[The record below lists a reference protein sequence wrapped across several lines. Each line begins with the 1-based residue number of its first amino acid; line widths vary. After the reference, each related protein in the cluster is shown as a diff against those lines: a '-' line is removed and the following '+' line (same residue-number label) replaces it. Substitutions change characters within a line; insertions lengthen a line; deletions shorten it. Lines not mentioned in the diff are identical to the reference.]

1 VTAMTANALTNSTGR
16 VVAESR
22 TRAARLCEIVK
33 FVDLNPRARPGE
45 SLRARNLQATVAFHP
60 LFGGRRG
67 PGAPRSGPGISALG
81 YVFRLGSASM
91 EEMAGFLAT
100 VLICDDEPSLRE
112 LIRVSLDGAYSFAEA
127 DDGEKSLEIARR
139 LKPDVV
145 ILDIMMPR
153 RNGLEVLSELRRDE
167 GLAATAVIV
176 LTAQPAM
183 RDEALRHGADV
194 VMVKPFEPHQITAAV
209 EEVLANRR

>member
-1 VTAMTANALTNSTGR
+1 
-16 VVAESR
+16 
-22 TRAARLCEIVK
+22 
-33 FVDLNPRARPGE
+33 
-45 SLRARNLQATVAFHP
+45 
-60 LFGGRRG
+60 
-67 PGAPRSGPGISALG
+67 
-81 YVFRLGSASM
+81 M

-167 GLAATAVIV
+167 ALAATAVIV

-183 RDEALRHGADV
+183 REEALRHGADV

>member
-1 VTAMTANALTNSTGR
+1 
-16 VVAESR
+16 
-22 TRAARLCEIVK
+22 
-33 FVDLNPRARPGE
+33 
-45 SLRARNLQATVAFHP
+45 
-60 LFGGRRG
+60 
-67 PGAPRSGPGISALG
+67 
-81 YVFRLGSASM
+81 M

-176 LTAQPAM
+176 LTA
-183 RDEALRHGADV
+183 
-194 VMVKPFEPHQITAAV
+194 
-209 EEVLANRR
+209 

>member
-1 VTAMTANALTNSTGR
+1 
-16 VVAESR
+16 
-22 TRAARLCEIVK
+22 
-33 FVDLNPRARPGE
+33 
-45 SLRARNLQATVAFHP
+45 
-60 LFGGRRG
+60 
-67 PGAPRSGPGISALG
+67 
-81 YVFRLGSASM
+81 
-91 EEMAGFLAT
+91 MAGFLAT

-209 EEVLANRR
+209 EEVLAHRR